1 MGAGKGLDMSE
12 YLRSVFPGLRTTP
25 FRVTSPADDKYNC
38 IAWAANDT
46 SNWWWV
52 RGDTPPT
59 VWPPTAARE
68 LTLDAFTA
76 AFHTLGYVSAADES
90 LEPRMEKV
98 ALFADPVR
106 IPTHAARQ
114 LASGQWTSKLGQA
127 EDIEHELRALEGE
140 IYGVVAL
147 ILKRPLP

>member
-1 MGAGKGLDMSE
+1 MSE
-12 YLRSVFPGLRTTP
+12 YLRTLFPGLRTTP

-52 RGDTPPT
+52 PPT

-90 LEPRMEKV
+90 LERRRPAV
-98 ALFADPVR
+98 
-106 IPTHAARQ
+106 
-114 LASGQWTSKLGQA
+114 GLGTMDQQTWPGGG
-127 EDIEHELRALEGE
+127 H
-140 IYGVVAL
+140 
-147 ILKRPLP
+147 

>member
-1 MGAGKGLDMSE
+1 
-12 YLRSVFPGLRTTP
+12 
-25 FRVTSPADDKYNC
+25 
-38 IAWAANDT
+38 
-46 SNWWWV
+46 
-52 RGDTPPT
+52 
-59 VWPPTAARE
+59 
-68 LTLDAFTA
+68 
-76 AFHTLGYVSAADES
+76 
-90 LEPRMEKV
+90 MEKV
-98 ALFADPVR
+98 ALFADPAG